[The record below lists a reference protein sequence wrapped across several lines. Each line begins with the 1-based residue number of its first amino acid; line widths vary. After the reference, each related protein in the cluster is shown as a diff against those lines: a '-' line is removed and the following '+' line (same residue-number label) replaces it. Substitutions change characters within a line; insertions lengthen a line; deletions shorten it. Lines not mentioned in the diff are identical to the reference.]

1 LRAERAVLAVRAAT
15 LSLAMT
21 CFALSGCEADTHAVR
36 ADTRILRDRL
46 HPWNNPAH
54 EDYSFLNGVGAVWP
68 EELGHAAIPYDA
80 SSGFLIDRCHVL
92 TNLHVVY
99 ADDLVS
105 FGVGQTERETGRG
118 AARGL
123 EFLFHGVVVAH
134 GETTIVDHVVER
146 PEADWALLR
155 LTTQVADRISA
166 LPLVTPNLE
175 ELKPGT
181 PLAAAGFPTDHRAM
195 RADGLNFKDL
205 WGSAGNLVDVAAS
218 GANGAIA
225 ETTIQATRGMSG
237 GPIYMSIGGDA
248 HVVIGMVQSI
258 RGNGLDVSAYQPNVE
273 VLFTPQL
280 LAEIGSAVARTPC
293 R

>member
-1 LRAERAVLAVRAAT
+1 MQAIQVARLVF
-15 LSLAMT
+15 LSVACL
-21 CFALSGCEADTHAVR
+21 ALSACAAEAHA
-36 ADTRILRDRL
+36 ANPDTRVVRDRL
-46 HPWNNPAH
+46 HPWNNPHH
-54 EDYSFLNGVGAVWP
+54 EDYAFLDGVGAVWP
-68 EELGHAAIPYDA
+68 EELGHSAIPYDA

-99 ADDLVS
+99 TADHVS

-123 EFLFHGVVVAH
+123 KFLLPGLVVAH
-134 GETTIVDHVVER
+134 GETTIVDRRVEH

-155 LTTQVADRISA
+155 LTTNVDDGIPA
-166 LPLVTPNLE
+166 LPLVAPNLAQ
-175 ELKPGT
+175 LAAGT
-181 PLAAAGFPTDHRAM
+181 AIAAAGFPTDHRAL

-205 WGSAGNLVDVAAS
+205 WGAVGSLVDVAPS
-218 GANGAIA
+218 GGTAAIA

-237 GPIYMSIGGDA
+237 GPIYLSIGSNT

-258 RGNGLDVSAYQPNVE
+258 RGNGLVVSAQAPNVE
-273 VLFTPQL
+273 LLFTPEL

-293 R
+293 P

>member
-1 LRAERAVLAVRAAT
+1 MQAIGVARLVVCLAC
-15 LSLAMT
+15 L
-21 CFALSGCEADTHAVR
+21 ALSGCEADAPAAHP
-36 ADTRILRDRL
+36 DTRVVRDRL

-68 EELGHAAIPYDA
+68 EELGHSAIPYDA

-99 ADDLVS
+99 AANLVS

-134 GETTIVDHVVER
+134 GETKIVDHVVEH

-166 LPLVTPNLE
+166 LPPVTPDLE
-175 ELKPGT
+175 ELQPGT
-181 PLAAAGFPTDHRAM
+181 PLAAAGFPADHRAL

-205 WGSAGNLVDVAAS
+205 WGSVGNLVDVAAS